1 MLKPDIAE
9 RIRAIFLHDGS
20 AVTIVDFIILL
31 GWPISTFEAAV
42 KWRVITIED
51 PASAIPRISHA
62 QLLEKARDQ
71 WSEAEI
77 AEALGVDE
85 ARILAGPQGARASAS
100 FIHDAVRAEPVAP
113 LHVVASAPP
122 ASLLPA
128 ALRPPR
134 REPLP
139 RRRTYSRAPAI
150 VLAPPLQ
157 STRRR
162 RADGVRE
169 ATLTGFE
176 VAYHDLVP
184 MLRLRGRWLARHGFN
199 VGARIYVT
207 VAEGRIVITAT
218 DPATAAEPAR
228 VLVPR
233 QVAAALAVRDVA
245 EA

>member
-42 KWRVITIED
+42 KWGVITMED
-51 PASAIPRISHA
+51 PASNVPHISHA

-77 AEALGVDE
+77 VEALGDDGPRV
-85 ARILAGPQGARASAS
+85 LASTHTPAATAS
-100 FIHDAVRAEPVAP
+100 IIRDAVRTEPVDALQIVDMP
-113 LHVVASAPP
+113 SP
-122 ASLLPA
+122 AEMLA
-128 ALRPPR
+128 AGLRPPH
-134 REPLP
+134 REPIP
-139 RRRTYSRAPAI
+139 RRRRRARVPAI
-150 VLAPPLQ
+150 VPAPPLPP
-157 STRRR
+157 TRRN

-176 VAYHDLVP
+176 VAYQDLVP
-184 MLRLRGRWLARHGFN
+184 MLRLRGRWLARNGFK
-199 VGARIYVT
+199 VGARIYIT

-218 DPATAAEPAR
+218 DPAVSAEPPRA
-228 VLVPR
+228 VALR
-233 QVAAALAVRDVA
+233 QVAGALAVRH
-245 EA
+245 